1 MALLK
6 ILSDR
11 NIEVL
16 AICRRASIRSE
27 NIKENDLIK
36 KIYCSLDELK
46 SLKIEERYDLFFH
59 LAWSGTTGSGREDAY
74 LQLKNIE
81 YTLDAVELA
90 ARTGCSCFVG
100 AGSQAEYGRAEC
112 KLNSNTP
119 TFPEN
124 QYGIAKLCAGQ
135 MSRELCH
142 TFGMRHNWVRIL
154 SVYGPYDT
162 SSSMVMSTIAAL
174 KEGTIPRFTKGEQIW
189 DYIYSED
196 AARGLLA
203 VAEEGKDGCVYCLG
217 SGEERRLCDYIE
229 KIRNAVSPHSPIS
242 IGELLY
248 SPKQITYLSADMS
261 ELERDTGFCAR
272 VGFDEGIAK
281 TVEWYDLT
289 YSNFRS

>member
-6 ILSDR
+6 ILTERD
-11 NIEVL
+11 IEVL
-16 AICRRASIRSE
+16 AICRNGSVRSE

-46 SLKIEERYDLFFH
+46 SLKIEERYDFFFH

-81 YTLDAVELA
+81 YTLDAADLA

-112 KLNSNTP
+112 KLNSKTP

-135 MSRELCH
+135 MSREVCH
-142 TFGMRHNWVRIL
+142 SLGIRHNWVRIL

-162 SSSMVMSTIAAL
+162 YSSMVMSTISAL
-174 KEGTIPRFTKGEQIW
+174 RIGQIPRFTDGEQIW
-189 DYIYSED
+189 DYLYSED
-196 AARGLLA
+196 AARGLLS
-203 VAEEGKDGCVYCLG
+203 VAEKGKDGCVYCLG

-229 KIRNAVSPHSPIS
+229 KIRNAVSPSAPIS
-242 IGELLY
+242 IGELPY
-248 SPKQITYLSADMS
+248 SPKQITYLSADTS
-261 ELERDTGFCAR
+261 ELERDTGFKAR
-272 VGFDEGIAK
+272 VSFDEGIAK
-281 TVEWYDLT
+281 TVGWYDAEH
-289 YSNFRS
+289 